1 MDINSIPGLPELW
14 EGIKYTH
21 HFLSDTEFKVG
32 KQNISLL
39 SMLNGLLVVIVSVQI
54 AFSLAKRLEK
64 RLLGIERLDHN
75 LRMLLVRLAKAV
87 LLVIAVLISLTA
99 VGIDLTALSV
109 FTGALGVGLG
119 FGLQRIASSY
129 VSGFI
134 ILLDRSIQLGNVV
147 QVDAN
152 TSGVVSEITTRYTV
166 LRSLGGV
173 KFIVPNETLVSTI
186 IQNQSFSNPEVRA
199 TTHVSVAYN
208 TDMDRVLAL
217 LKDIAL
223 AHPRVLS
230 EPAPRAMIQNFG
242 DSGIDIELG
251 FWIADPEAG
260 VGGIKADINLEIWR
274 QFRDLG
280 IEIPFP
286 QREIRMLAGHVVP

>member
-14 EGIKYTH
+14 EGLKYAYQLLDT
-21 HFLSDTEFKVG
+21 TEFKVG
-32 KQNISLL
+32 KQHISLL
-39 SMLNGLLVVIVSVQI
+39 SMFNGLLVVIVSVQI

-64 RLLGIERLDHN
+64 RLLGIESLDNN

-166 LRSLGGV
+166 LHSLGGV

-186 IQNQSFSNPEVRA
+186 IQNQSFSTPEVRA
-199 TTHVSVAYN
+199 TTRVSVAYS
-208 TDMDRVLAL
+208 TDMDMVLAL
-217 LKDIAL
+217 LKEIAL
-223 AHPRVLS
+223 AHPRVLA
-230 EPAPRAMIQNFG
+230 EPAPRALILNFG
-242 DSGIDIELG
+242 DNGIDIELG

-274 QFRDLG
+274 QFRERG

-286 QREIRMLAGHVVP
+286 QREVRLTHSS

>member
-14 EGIKYTH
+14 NGLKYVFELLNT
-21 HFLSDTEFKVG
+21 TELKVG
-32 KQNISLL
+32 KQHISLL
-39 SMLNGLLVVIVSVQI
+39 SLFNGLLVVIFSVYI
-54 AFSLAKRLEK
+54 AFAIAKRLEK
-64 RLLGIERLDHN
+64 RLLGIEALDTN

-147 QVDAN
+147 QVDPN

-166 LRSLGGV
+166 LRNLGGV
-173 KFIVPNETLVSTI
+173 KFIVPNETLVSNV
-186 IQNQSFSNPEVRA
+186 IQNQSFSTPEVRG
-199 TTHVSVAYN
+199 TTQVSVAY
-208 TDMDRVLAL
+208 TSDMDAVLTL

-223 AHPRVLS
+223 AHPRVLP
-230 EPAPRAMIQNFG
+230 EPPPRAMIQNFG
-242 DSGIDIELG
+242 DHGILVELG
-251 FWIADPEAG
+251 FWIADPEIGIA
-260 VGGIKADINLEIWR
+260 GIKADINLDIWHR
-274 QFRDLG
+274 FREQG

-286 QREIRMLAGHVVP
+286 QREVRFLNP